1 MSANP
6 LTSTLAALLE
16 SAASQ
21 ALALDAD
28 ARNELVKLDGQTLV
42 LELTTLPNL
51 PELAIRVNCHGEN
64 GPANRGGD
72 GGSLSI
78 MAESPHNPTPPNAIV
93 RGGIAD
99 VVSMLWSED
108 LNASVTIE
116 GDEQLLM
123 ALKRCFRGLSP
134 NWRSRVDEV
143 VGRLSGPRTGPGAGP
158 TTSATGESKNSPG
171 PGGQILQDV
180 LGQAELAFDTLRATL
195 GGAFESTREQAQ
207 STTGKFWAKEDEAED
222 FARRLEDLQLEVD
235 RLTAMVRNLSSDS
248 SPDSSLEKKS

>member
-16 SAASQ
+16 NAASA

-28 ARNELVKLDGQTLV
+28 ARNELAQLDGQTLV

-51 PELAIRVNCHGEN
+51 PELAIRMNCHGEN

-72 GGSLSI
+72 GGSLTI
-78 MAESPHNPTPPNAIV
+78 MAESSHNPTPPNAIV

-99 VVSMLWSED
+99 VVSTLWSDD
-108 LNASVTIE
+108 LAAGVTIE

-134 NWRSRVDEV
+134 DWRNRVDEV
-143 VGRLSGPRTGPGAGP
+143 VGRLSGPRTGPRTG
-158 TTSATGESKNSPG
+158 TKTSAQ

-207 STTGKFWAKEDEAED
+207 SSAGKFWAKENEVDD
-222 FARRLEDLQLEVD
+222 FARRLEDLQLDVD
-235 RLTAMVRNLSSDS
+235 RLTAEIRHL
-248 SPDSSLEKKS
+248 SPDSSSERAS

>member
-16 SAASQ
+16 SAVSA

-28 ARNELVKLDGQTLV
+28 ARQELVALDGQSLV

-51 PELAIRVNCHGEN
+51 PLLAVRINCHGEN
-64 GPANRGGD
+64 GPANRAGD

-78 MAESPHNPTPPNAIV
+78 MADSPHNSTAPNAIV

-99 VVSMLWSED
+99 VLSILWSDE
-108 LNASVTIE
+108 LARGVTIE

-123 ALKRCFRGLSP
+123 ALKRCFKELSP
-134 NWRSRVDEV
+134 DWRNQVDEI
-143 VGRLSGPRTGPGAGP
+143 VGRLSGPRAESQS
-158 TTSATGESKNSPG
+158 TSAGHPG
-171 PGGQILQDV
+171 GGQILQDV

-195 GGAFESTREQAQ
+195 GSAFDSTNEKAQ
-207 STTGKFWAKEDEAED
+207 SASNKFWAKEDDVDD
-222 FARRLEDLQLEVD
+222 FATRLENLQLEVD
-235 RLTAMVRNLSSDS
+235 RLAAQVRHLSSEKDS
-248 SPDSSLEKKS
+248 

>member
-16 SAASQ
+16 SAASA

-28 ARNELVKLDGQTLV
+28 ARKELVALDGQTLV
-42 LELTTLPNL
+42 LELATLPNL
-51 PELAIRVNCHGEN
+51 PELAIRINCHGKN

-72 GGSLSI
+72 GGSLTI
-78 MAESPHNPTPPNAIV
+78 MAESSHNPTPPNAIV
-93 RGGIAD
+93 RGSIAD
-99 VVSMLWSED
+99 VVATLFSDD
-108 LNASVTIE
+108 LAPGVTIE

-134 NWRSRVDEV
+134 DWRNRVDEV
-143 VGRLSGPRTGPGAGP
+143 VGRLSGPRSGSK
-158 TTSATGESKNSPG
+158 TSQG

-207 STTGKFWAKEDEAED
+207 STTGKFWAKEDEADD

-235 RLTAMVRNLSSDS
+235 RLTALVRNLSSDS
-248 SPDSSLEKKS
+248 SQEQKS

>member
-16 SAASQ
+16 TVASA

-28 ARNELVKLDGQTLV
+28 ARKELVALDGQALV

-51 PELAIRVNCHGEN
+51 PELAIRINCHGEN
-64 GPANRGGD
+64 GPANRAGD
-72 GGSLSI
+72 GGSLTI
-78 MAESPHNPTPPNAIV
+78 MAESSHNPAPPNAIV

-99 VVSMLWSED
+99 VVATLFNDD
-108 LNASVTIE
+108 LASGVTIE
-116 GDEQLLM
+116 GDERLLM

-134 NWRSRVDEV
+134 DWRKRVDEV
-143 VGRLSGPRTGPGAGP
+143 VGRLSGPSTGSEAGP
-158 TTSATGESKNSPG
+158 KTSSG
-171 PGGQILQDV
+171 PGGQILHDV

-207 STTGKFWAKEDEAED
+207 STTGKFWAKEDEADD

-235 RLTAMVRNLSSDS
+235 RLTALVRNLSSKKDS
-248 SPDSSLEKKS
+248 

>member
-16 SAASQ
+16 SAASA

-28 ARNELVKLDGQTLV
+28 AREELVQLDGQTLV

-51 PELAIRVNCHGEN
+51 PLLAIRINCHGEN
-64 GPANRGGD
+64 GPANRAGD

-78 MAESPHNPTPPNAIV
+78 MADSPHNSSAPNTIV

-99 VVSMLWSED
+99 VLSALWSDE
-108 LNASVTIE
+108 LPAGITIE

-123 ALKRCFRGLSP
+123 ALKRCFKELSP
-134 NWRSRVDEV
+134 DWRNRVDEV
-143 VGRLSGPRTGPGAGP
+143 VGRLSG
-158 TTSATGESKNSPG
+158 SSSKGNAQ

-180 LGQAELAFDTLRATL
+180 LGQAELAFDTLRTTF
-195 GGAFESTREQAQ
+195 GGAFDSTREQAR
-207 STTGKFWAKEDEAED
+207 STTDKFWAKEGDVDD
-222 FARRLEDLQLEVD
+222 FVTRLENLQLEVD
-235 RLTAMVRNLSSDS
+235 RLNARVRHLGSNKDS
-248 SPDSSLEKKS
+248 